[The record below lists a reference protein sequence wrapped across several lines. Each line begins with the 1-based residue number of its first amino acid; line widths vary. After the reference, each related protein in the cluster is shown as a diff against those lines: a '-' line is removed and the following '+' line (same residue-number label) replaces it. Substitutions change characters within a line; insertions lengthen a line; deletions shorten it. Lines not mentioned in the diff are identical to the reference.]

1 MDAAV
6 FREPRKRSVAVPG
19 GEIAALEF
27 GPQDRP
33 IDVVFVHANGFNAQT
48 YRVLLSPLGAGLRI
62 LAIDQRG
69 HGDTTLPANPEG
81 HRSWRGGIL

>member
-6 FREPRKRSVAVPG
+6 FREPRRRVVAVPG

-27 GPQDRP
+27 GPEDRA
-33 IDVVFVHANGFNAQT
+33 IDIVFVHANGFNAQT
-48 YRVLLSPLGAGLRI
+48 YRTLLSPLAAGLRI

-69 HGDTTLPANPEG
+69 HGATTLPA
-81 HRSWRGGIL
+81 